1 MKFGETP
8 DFGKDVDCQM
18 EEMTLNEIAL
28 ATGSTCP
35 DSIKDR
41 KVDSICIDSRKL
53 SPGCLFIAIRGEN
66 FDGHSFISQALEKG
80 AAAALSSCPS
90 DGDER
95 VLTVK
100 DTKRALLDL
109 ARYYRRR
116 FSLFLTGVTGSV
128 GKTSTKEMIYAI
140 LSAKGKTLKTEGNFN
155 NEIGMPLTMFRLDHS
170 YQNAVVEMGM
180 SNFGEI
186 SDLTHVCVPN
196 AAVITNIGVSHIE
209 ALGSRENILKA
220 KMEIT
225 ESMEP
230 NSPLILN
237 GDDDLLR
244 TVNHQTDRPIIYY
257 GIDSGSD
264 VTASDIQTADGMTS
278 FLIHYY
284 GQSISAVIP
293 TIGRHNVYNALAGF
307 CVGLAADMEPEQIV
321 RAMRLYKNAGLRQN
335 TTVTEGITVIADCY
349 NASPASMQAALDVI
363 CTMEC
368 TGRRI
373 CVFGD
378 MLELGDYSEEAHQ
391 EVGRMVGRANMDL
404 LLCYGEESRAIKR
417 GAMMVGMKNVR
428 HFAEQEE
435 LADFLVQTLR
445 PGDAVIYKASRGMK
459 LERVIEMVDQ
469 KRRQA

>member
-1 MKFGETP
+1 
-8 DFGKDVDCQM
+8 M

>member
-80 AAAALSSCPS
+80 AVAALSSCPS

-335 TTVTEGITVIADCY
+335 TTVTEGVTVIADCY